1 MNPIFQKAKNF
12 IAGKTGNLIEK
23 LGDAIDKNVTNKE
36 EVMTLNNEL
45 QKIVNEHEAAL
56 ENEITERWQAD
67 MASDNSLSKNTRP
80 IGFLSTLGFLFVVI
94 ILDSCNIKFDVKQGY
109 IDLLEYLLITI
120 VIAYYGS
127 RGLEKYQSLRKK

>member
-12 IAGKTGNLIEK
+12 LAGKTGNLIEK

-45 QKIVNEHEAAL
+45 QKIVNEYGAAL

-67 MASDNSLSKNTRP
+67 MASDNALSKNTRP